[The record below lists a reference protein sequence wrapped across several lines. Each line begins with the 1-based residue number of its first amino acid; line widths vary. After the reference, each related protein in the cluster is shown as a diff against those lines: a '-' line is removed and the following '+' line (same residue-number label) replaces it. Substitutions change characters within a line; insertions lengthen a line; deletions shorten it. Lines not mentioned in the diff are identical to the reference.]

1 MKFPHEQ
8 LQSSIESFERS
19 IELLKEKL
27 KDPEWQHRAGII
39 WEIDSYINLHELRN
53 SFWTTSNDEEIMVYF
68 WKAVSVEGFQ
78 DFFDY
83 IEELFEEHG
92 FIMSLGETPNT
103 YEKSK
108 YYFVHEDGTK
118 IPLTIASGVCKQVN
132 TGRMIP
138 ETKTDCGFLEG

>member
-27 KDPEWQHRAGII
+27 KDPEWQRKAGIV
-39 WEIDSYINLHELRN
+39 WEIDRDINLHGLKN
-53 SFWTTSNDEEIMVYF
+53 SFWTTPDDEELRVHF
-68 WKAVSVEGFQ
+68 HSPVSIEAFN
-78 DFFDY
+78 DFFDS
-83 IEELFEEHG
+83 IEESFEEYG
-92 FIMSLGETPNT
+92 FTLSIEPTKT
-103 YEKSK
+103 YGNESK

-132 TGRMIP
+132 TGRMVP